1 MWLPD
6 WPASAVPLLKTGSEW
21 QHPQPSFSNFQ
32 VLDFNL
38 LYIKSQTAVNVC
50 FIPFLLIGPVM
61 LFGVMSPLMLSSEF
75 LSFLLLRCIWLS
87 VMLSHVM
94 TGGVPKRQLF
104 FLRTGTG
111 SLCQQCYSV
120 RSASLVPFVP
130 ITLVAFTVQFLLQ
143 KFAVRKCQSL
153 LCHFYSVL
161 ISQTCCCTQR
171 DVWCEIDCSMCS
183 SSVWAGV
190 CAPQAAAVCSKVML
204 TALS

>member
-1 MWLPD
+1 MLYSFPVD
-6 WPASAVPLLKTGSEW
+6 WTGDAVWSHVPFDAFIRVSELSAASVHMAV
-21 QHPQPSFSNFQ
+21 
-32 VLDFNL
+32 
-38 LYIKSQTAVNVC
+38 
-50 FIPFLLIGPVM
+50 
-61 LFGVMSPLMLSSEF
+61 
-75 LSFLLLRCIWLS
+75 S

-153 LCHFYSVL
+153 LCHFYSVP

-204 TALS
+204 TAFS